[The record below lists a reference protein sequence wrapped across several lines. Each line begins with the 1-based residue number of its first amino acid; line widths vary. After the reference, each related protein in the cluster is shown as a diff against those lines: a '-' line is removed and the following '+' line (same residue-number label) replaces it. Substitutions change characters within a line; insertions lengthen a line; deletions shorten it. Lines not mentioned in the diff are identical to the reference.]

1 LAYDD
6 LRDWIAALERAGE
19 LRKIRVEVDPI
30 LEIAE
35 ITDRVSKGQGRRS
48 AGGGTRSTPS
58 NPGPALLFQNV
69 KGHPGSQV
77 LINQFGSARRMNL
90 ALEVGSLDEVAER
103 IRGFMDVKSPQG
115 FLDKVKMLPML
126 AEMGKF
132 FPKTVSTGPCKEV
145 IKRENF
151 SLSDFPIL
159 QCWPQDASRFIT
171 LPCVITRDPKT
182 GKRNVGMYRMQVYDG
197 QTTGMHWQRQKVGAE
212 HYREALRAAASSGNP
227 VRSAAAV
234 DIMARTSGGSTLSDG
249 TQPSGKMEVAVAIG
263 TDPAVTFS
271 AIVPAPPDVEEYL
284 IAGFLRQKPVELV
297 KCETVDLEVPAT
309 AEIVLEGHV
318 NLDELRTEGPFGDHT
333 GFYSLEDQY
342 PVFHVTCITH
352 RKDPIYATTIVGKPP
367 MEDGWMGKAV
377 ERIFLPLMRLTIPEL
392 VDINLPVEGIF
403 HNLMIVSIRKSY
415 PGQARKVM
423 NAIWSLGQA
432 MFTKCIIVVD
442 EDVNV
447 QDLAEVTLKVLNH
460 IDPERDIQFTLGPV
474 DSLDHAA
481 RLANYGSKM
490 GIDATRKW
498 ASEGFTRPWPDEILM
513 DEKTKALVDKK
524 WKELGLGE

>member
-1 LAYDD
+1 MAYDD

-19 LRKIRVEVDPI
+19 LRRIRTEASPI

-35 ITDRVSKGQGRRS
+35 ITDRVSKGKFPVQPKKQFVPG
-48 AGGGTRSTPS
+48 
-58 NPGPALLFQNV
+58 GPALLFENV
-69 KGHPGSQV
+69 QGHPGAK
-77 LINQFGSARRMNL
+77 LFINQFGSEKRMRM
-90 ALEVGSLDEVAER
+90 ALEVDALDEVAER

-132 FPKTVSTGPCKEV
+132 FPKTVPSGPCQEV
-145 IKRENF
+145 IKDDNF
-151 SLSDFPIL
+151 SLLDFPVL
-159 QCWPQDASRFIT
+159 QCWPQDAGRFIT

-182 GKRNVGMYRMQVYDG
+182 GKRNVGMYRMQVYDAH
-197 QTTGMHWQRQKVGAE
+197 TTGMHWQRQKVGAE
-212 HYREALRAAASSGNP
+212 HYRERLRETQSDAAKRVGLMARSSGG
-227 VRSAAAV
+227 AV
-234 DIMARTSGGSTLSDG
+234 LAEGDR
-249 TQPSGKMEVAVAIG
+249 PSGKMDVAVAIG

-271 AIVPAPPDVEEYL
+271 AIVPAPPDVEEFL
-284 IAGFLRQKPVELV
+284 VAGFLRQKPVELV

-318 NLDELRTEGPFGDHT
+318 NLEELRTEGPFGDHT
-333 GFYSLEDQY
+333 GFYSLEDEY

-377 ERIFLPLMRLTIPEL
+377 GRIFLPLMKLTIPEL
-392 VDINLPVEGIF
+392 VDVNLPIEGIF

-432 MFTKCIIVVD
+432 MFTKCILVVD

-447 QDLAEVTLKVLNH
+447 HDLAEVTLKVLNN
-460 IDPERDIQFTLGPV
+460 IDPERDIQFTLGPI
-474 DSLDHAA
+474 DSLDHAS
-481 RLANYGSKM
+481 RLPNYGSKM
-490 GIDATRKW
+490 GVDATRKW
-498 ASEGFTRPWPDEILM
+498 ASEGFTRPWPDEINM
-513 DEKTKALVDKK
+513 DVKTKSLVDSK
-524 WKELGLGE
+524 WKVLARELGLD